1 MKRDAATGFGG
12 LLLLTGL
19 IGLACA
25 ALPAS
30 RRGLRRTVKHPEQ
43 ATVIITP
50 LGIAMMQGDTRGEV
64 AWNEIKHVNLRT
76 KPPGFAITGSGLTTG
91 VELALGGAMVRI
103 VDIYDRSQQEIYE
116 RIMANWR

>member
-1 MKRDAATGFGG
+1 VSSLFPGIAGLVLIFVGIPMKRDAATGFGG

-43 ATVIITP
+43 ATVMNGTVASDTAR
-50 LGIAMMQGDTRGEV
+50 IAIGHRRRFCYFIRRAWGDLV
-64 AWNEIKHVNLRT
+64 MNVSSA
-76 KPPGFAITGSGLTTG
+76 
-91 VELALGGAMVRI
+91 
-103 VDIYDRSQQEIYE
+103 
-116 RIMANWR
+116 